1 MTSLTCLSQLYYNI
15 PSFLFEEKGRDIF
28 PIHVSCHFFCH
39 LLQPPFSHHG
49 EGGGGLLL
57 FSYCLGGLL
66 FFSITVNGELKF
78 FLAFENPHYERSLT
92 L

>member
-49 EGGGGLLL
+49 EGGGGVTAFFLLL
-57 FSYCLGGLL
+57 GG
-66 FFSITVNGELKF
+66 ITVF
-78 FLAFENPHYERSLT
+78 FDNCEWGVETFFGI
-92 L
+92 